1 MRRCRASIATPYG
14 RELVELVVAADP
26 RVVDAAAKLQEV
38 REAQNQIISVI
49 PEIPVMR
56 DAIRRRPTYL
66 LVRGLY
72 SDHGDEVQPSGLSQI
87 FPYDDSLPKN
97 RLGLAQ
103 WLFDPKHPLTSRVFV
118 NRMWQLHFGRGL
130 VETSE
135 DFGSQGAI
143 PTHPEL
149 LDWLAVTF
157 RESGWNIKA
166 LHKQIVMSGDVST
179 EFFHA

>member
-1 MRRCRASIATPYG
+1 MQPEAGSRRSSRMTPRCR
-14 RELVELVVAADP
+14 R
-26 RVVDAAAKLQEV
+26 
-38 REAQNQIISVI
+38 
-49 PEIPVMR
+49 
-56 DAIRRRPTYL
+56 
-66 LVRGLY
+66 
-72 SDHGDEVQPSGLSQI
+72 
-87 FPYDDSLPKN
+87 N
-97 RLGLAQ
+97 RLGLAR

-157 RESGWNIKA
+157 RESGWDIKA
-166 LHKQIVMSGDVST
+166 LHKQIVMSATYRQNSVTRVDLLKKDPRNMLLARFPRLRLPAEMVRDGALAASGLLVKKIGGKSVVSVS
-179 EFFHA
+179 A